1 MTNRV
6 PPRALLSTLA
16 LPARPSCLALR
27 PSSACTAPSSPHH
40 ARPPSRL
47 ATHPLSKSHRG
58 QAPSPRPA
66 AACRHARCRAHSRY
80 MPAPG
85 LMRRCARPTHFATVW
100 TRAARVHTCGRESP
114 SRLRRPA
121 LLLHAARRVPALS
134 TLHAALYTA
143 RAHPTA
149 PYGAIPLPN
158 KRCKWLGLGPPFPLF
173 NPADVWELSSVRGV
187 GACRHDRR
195 GRARPQC
202 MYTAEALFGALTS
215 WPGLA

>member
-100 TRAARVHTCGRESP
+100 TRAAHMWPRKSVSIEAPGAP
-114 SRLRRPA
+114 PARR
-121 LLLHAARRVPALS
+121 AARAGPEHATCSPVYSPRTPHRPLRSDTAAQQALQV
-134 TLHAALYTA
+134 A
-143 RAHPTA
+143 RS
-149 PYGAIPLPN
+149 
-158 KRCKWLGLGPPFPLF
+158 RSS
-173 NPADVWELSSVRGV
+173 LSSVQ
-187 GACRHDRR
+187 
-195 GRARPQC
+195 P
-202 MYTAEALFGALTS
+202 S
-215 WPGLA
+215 

>member
-6 PPRALLSTLA
+6 PPRAPLSTL
-16 LPARPSCLALR
+16 PAA
-27 PSSACTAPSSPHH
+27 AV
-40 ARPPSRL
+40 
-47 ATHPLSKSHRG
+47 PL
-58 QAPSPRPA
+58 PRPA
-66 AACRHARCRAHSRY
+66 SLVRMHSPLVAAPRPTPL
-80 MPAPG
+80 PACYAPS
-85 LMRRCARPTHFATVW
+85 LEVPPRPATITEARRCLQACALPCTLAIHAGTRPHATV
-100 TRAARVHTCGRESP
+100 RAPNPLRHCVDSGGGCDTCGRGSP

-121 LLLHAARRVPALS
+121 LLLHAARRVPAPS

-149 PYGAIPLPN
+149 PYGAIPPPN

-173 NPADVWELSSVRGV
+173 NPADVWQLSSVRGV

>member
-6 PPRALLSTLA
+6 PPRALLSTLPAAARLQLA
-16 LPARPSCLALR
+16 LPARPPYLALR

-58 QAPSPRPA
+58 PAPSPRPA

-80 MPAPG
+80 MPASG

-121 LLLHAARRVPALS
+121 LLLHAARAGPEHATCSPVYSPRTPHRPLRSDTDAQQALRRD
-134 TLHAALYTA
+134 AAL
-143 RAHPTA
+143 
-149 PYGAIPLPN
+149 
-158 KRCKWLGLGPPFPLF
+158 LF
-173 NPADVWELSSVRGV
+173 ALRTCMESPADVSVCRRLS
-187 GACRHDRR
+187 
-195 GRARPQC
+195 ARS
-202 MYTAEALFGALTS
+202 TGS
-215 WPGLA
+215 R